1 MRKTARR
8 PVDQNEKELV
18 KLIESASESRHIW
31 QTWQDMVTAIACSIC
46 NAVDRTPERFQRREE
61 QYAQAVKNLGG
72 VEKPA
77 RMLDIVTM
85 ALEQNPDQDFLGKV
99 YMNLNL
105 GNHWRGQFFTPYSIS
120 RMMAEINLGKDRLQ
134 AEVEEKGY
142 LSVCDPCVGAGAM
155 LIAAANAIRRAG
167 VNYQVHTVFVGQDV
181 DQIVAMMAYIQLSLL
196 GCPGYIIIGDSLVN
210 PPTGHV
216 LFPQEKKGQEIWIT
230 PFFTHQTW
238 EMRRTWIW
246 MQELFRTTE
255 TTKKT
260 AEKEHFFMFFDFDRQ
275 EVSNGNELH

>member
-1 MRKTARR
+1 M
-8 PVDQNEKELV
+8 
-18 KLIESASESRHIW
+18 
-31 QTWQDMVTAIACSIC
+31 TAIACSIS

-61 QYAQAVKNLGG
+61 QYAQAVKGLGN

-77 RMLDIVTM
+77 QMLDIVTM
-85 ALEQNPDQDFLGKV
+85 ALEQNPDQDFLGNV

-120 RMMAEINLGKDRLQ
+120 RMTAEMNLGKEMLQ

-155 LIAAANAIRRAG
+155 LIAAANTIKRAG
-167 VNYQVHTVFVGQDV
+167 INYQVHTIFVGQDV
-181 DQIVAMMAYIQLSLL
+181 DPIVARMAYIQLSLL
-196 GCPGYIIIGDSLVN
+196 GCPGYIFVGDSLAN

-216 LFPQEKKGQEIWIT
+216 LFPQEKEGQEIWIT
-230 PFFTHQTW
+230 PFFTHQAW

-246 MQELFRTTE
+246 MQELLCGTE

-260 AEKEHFFMFFDFDRQ
+260 AKQEHFFMFFNFDKKEETPYGKEQ
-275 EVSNGNELH
+275 G